1 MLFST
6 AFYNSPIGILNL
18 VWQGNDLYFL
28 GFGQSLESAKKRIA
42 KFYKKFEFLESKLP
56 IIYETALS
64 DYFKGGRYAF
74 EDLSLKPLGT
84 EFQKNAWE
92 VLKTIPYGKTISY
105 GEEAKAMNTKGFQ
118 AVGMANNQNPIAIII
133 PCHRVIGKDG
143 SMVGYGGGLNIKEFL
158 LNLEKANI

>member
-1 MLFST
+1 MLFSS
-6 AFYNSPIGILNL
+6 ALYNSPIGTLSL

-28 GFGQSLESAKKRIA
+28 GFGESLESAKKRIV
-42 KFYKKFEFLESKLP
+42 KFYKNFEILESKLP
-56 IIYETALS
+56 INFETALN
-64 DYFKGGRYAF
+64 DYFNGSRTSF
-74 EDLSLKPLGT
+74 EGLSLKPLGT

-143 SMVGYGGGLNIKEFL
+143 SMVGYGGGLRIKEFL